1 MSQQQFKFKE
11 RLRYRLDNFFSKGG
25 TAVFLAL
32 LFLFFISFLVRG
44 SLRLLAFVLLPD
56 ENIEGMGYLLSHA
69 LLHIIDSVS
78 LTKLEA
84 RSYRARRLARLAAIQ
99 V

>member
-32 LFLFFISFLVRG
+32 LFLFFIAFVVMG
-44 SLRLLAFVLLPD
+44 SLRLLAFVLFPD
-56 ENIEGMGYLLSHA
+56 ENIEEMGFLLWPNGFATCSTY
-69 LLHIIDSVS
+69 IEKIE
-78 LTKLEA
+78 KECM
-84 RSYRARRLARLAAIQ
+84 
-99 V
+99 

>member
-32 LFLFFISFLVRG
+32 LFLFFIAFVVMG
-44 SLRLLAFVLLPD
+44 SLRLLAFVLFPD
-56 ENIEGMGYLLSHA
+56 ENIEEMGFCFGMLS
-69 LLHIIDSVS
+69 SKS
-78 LTKLEA
+78 LT
-84 RSYRARRLARLAAIQ
+84 Q
-99 V
+99 VHLQS

>member
-32 LFLFFISFLVRG
+32 LFLFFIAFVVMG
-44 SLRLLAFVLLPD
+44 SLRLLAYVLFPD
-56 ENIEGMGYLLSHA
+56 ENIEEMGFLLWHA
-69 LLHIIDSVS
+69 FFQIIDSGS
-78 LTKLEA
+78 LAELDAHRYLFYAYSLKC
-84 RSYRARRLARLAAIQ
+84 
-99 V
+99 

>member
-32 LFLFFISFLVRG
+32 LFLFFIAFVVMG
-44 SLRLLAFVLLPD
+44 SLRLLAFVLFPD
-56 ENIEGMGYLLSHA
+56 ENIDEMGFCFGMLFFR
-69 LLHIIDSVS
+69 S
-78 LTKLEA
+78 L
-84 RSYRARRLARLAAIQ
+84 IQ
-99 V
+99 APWQS

>member
-32 LFLFFISFLVRG
+32 LFLFFHHNYYRIFLRG
-44 SLRLLAFVLLPD
+44 ICFNKFLDNLHAA
-56 ENIEGMGYLLSHA
+56 NIK
-69 LLHIIDSVS
+69 
-78 LTKLEA
+78 T
-84 RSYRARRLARLAAIQ
+84 
-99 V
+99 